1 MECTITSYSPDPPP
15 VSRMKYMKAD
25 TTKTVLHVNFEPE
38 KGEVQERKKK
48 YLTAKYGQ
56 HQMNLIR
63 KRLRVE
69 MWMFDQLQAL
79 YGHRDEDPTSY
90 DIEIDLDELLDIE
103 GDFNRKAW
111 LGGKVIGAKKSQEN
125 VEKFI
130 SELLQRAKT
139 L

>member
-1 MECTITSYSPDPPP
+1 MSFMAFFQMECTITSYNPDPPP

-79 YGHRDEDPTSY
+79 YGHRVS
-90 DIEIDLDELLDIE
+90 
-103 GDFNRKAW
+103 
-111 LGGKVIGAKKSQEN
+111 S
-125 VEKFI
+125 
-130 SELLQRAKT
+130 
-139 L
+139 

>member
-1 MECTITSYSPDPPP
+1 MECTITSYNPGPPTA
-15 VSRMKYMKAD
+15 SRLKYMKAD

-79 YGHRDEDPTSY
+79 YGHREEDSNCY
-90 DIEIDLDELLDIE
+90 DVEIDLDELLDIE

-130 SELLQRAKT
+130 CELLQRAKT

>member
-1 MECTITSYSPDPPP
+1 MENR
-15 VSRMKYMKAD
+15 V
-25 TTKTVLHVNFEPE
+25 E
-38 KGEVQERKKK
+38 
-48 YLTAKYGQ
+48 YLTS
-56 HQMNLIR
+56 
-63 KRLRVE
+63 
-69 MWMFDQLQAL
+69 
-79 YGHRDEDPTSY
+79 RDEDPTSY
-90 DIEIDLDELLDIE
+90 EIEIDLDELLDIE

>member
-79 YGHRDEDPTSY
+79 YGHRVRFCFLLVFFVQQKVHPT
-90 DIEIDLDELLDIE
+90 IL
-103 GDFNRKAW
+103 NN
-111 LGGKVIGAKKSQEN
+111 KVI
-125 VEKFI
+125 
-130 SELLQRAKT
+130 L
-139 L
+139 